1 MQFMQTLLSKTL
13 HGKNDFSLP
22 FPDLPPVSICP
33 SWLAGVPQVES
44 LALFGA
50 AAGPQKEKKK
60 GSPCPW
66 DHIFVFHFPRN
77 SAALPHTFFKCLN
90 PSICIHVKQLLRGS
104 IQNKE
109 HASYQLFS
117 DILAALAQTGQIR
130 SKGCSHCL
138 PSVPF
143 PILLPKDTVG
153 AISMLIKELCLVP

>member
-1 MQFMQTLLSKTL
+1 MQTLPSKTL

-22 FPDLPPVSICP
+22 FPDLPPVSMCP
-33 SWLAGVPQVES
+33 SCLAGAPQVEP

-60 GSPCPW
+60 R
-66 DHIFVFHFPRN
+66 IFVFHFPRN

-90 PSICIHVKQLLRGS
+90 PSICIHVKQLLGGS

-117 DILAALAQTGQIR
+117 DTLAALAQTGQIR
-130 SKGCSHCL
+130 SNGCSQCL

-153 AISMLIKELCLVP
+153 AISMLIKELCLVPWGNTNSD